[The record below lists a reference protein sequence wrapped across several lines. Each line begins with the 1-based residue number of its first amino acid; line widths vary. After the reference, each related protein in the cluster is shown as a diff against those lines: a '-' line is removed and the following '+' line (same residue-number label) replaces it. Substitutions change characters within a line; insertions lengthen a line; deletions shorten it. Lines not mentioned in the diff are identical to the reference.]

1 MSSSNNDDI
10 VVLRVN
16 KHIWFLTTLSL
27 PEMYLANT
35 CCNTGF
41 TLTLPSCAT
50 RSGVCAPGDNVYVV
64 TNYSAADYKFNAD
77 RLIILHRTL
86 SHFGNRLIQPFF
98 QSCSFVNFMSRK
110 Q

>member
-27 PEMYLANT
+27 PEKCLAYT
-35 CCNTGF
+35 CRDTGF
-41 TLTLPSCAT
+41 TLTLLSCAT
-50 RSGVCAPGDNVYVV
+50 RSGVCAPGDNLYVV
-64 TNYSAADYKFNAD
+64 TSYSAADYKLNAN
-77 RLIILHRTL
+77 RLMILHRTL
-86 SHFGNRLIQPFF
+86 SHIGNRLIQPFF